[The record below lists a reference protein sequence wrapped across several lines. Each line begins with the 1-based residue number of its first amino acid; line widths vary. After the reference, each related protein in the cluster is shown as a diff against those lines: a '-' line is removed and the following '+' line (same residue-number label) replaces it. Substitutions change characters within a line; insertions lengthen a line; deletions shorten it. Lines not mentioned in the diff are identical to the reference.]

1 MKAAH
6 MLIAMAL
13 ALASANCLAAGHPP
27 ARQQKPADGA
37 QPAEKKIEE
46 KQLEGSVEVSFS
58 LDAQGKIRIVQIVA
72 SSQELADY
80 VIKKMSDIQLDK
92 NDTSQI
98 GKIIKYR
105 FVFKKQA

>member
-6 MLIAMAL
+6 ILIALAL
-13 ALASANCLAAGHPP
+13 ALASVVCLAAGQPP
-27 ARQQKPADGA
+27 AGQKKPADGS
-37 QPAEKKIEE
+37 QPTEKKIEE

-58 LDAQGKIRIVQIVA
+58 VDAQGKIRIVQIVA